1 MTQASSFV
9 YSPQYTL
16 YDFGSTHPFNPR
28 RLLATTSLA
37 ESMGL
42 LASRDIVE
50 PKPASPDDLLLIHQP
65 NYVDMVE
72 QFQEEAD
79 VHNPSLLQAA
89 QNYGLATE
97 DNPVFPR
104 MHQAASLAVGG
115 TLTAA
120 RMVASGK
127 SLHALNIAG
136 GLHHAQPSSASGFC
150 IYNDAAISIKWLS
163 QHTSWRIAYLDID
176 AHHGDGVQQAF
187 YDDPNVLTISCHETG
202 QYLFPGTGSVEEL
215 GTGKGYGLSLNIP
228 LRPYTEDDS
237 NLECLEAIVPRALEY
252 FQPDLLISQHGCDGH
267 YWDPLT
273 DLLVSTYFYSK
284 ISALIHNWAHEY
296 TQGRWIAVG
305 GGGYE
310 LLRVVPRAWTLL
322 WANMTDRPLDDD
334 RTIPETWIDQWQ
346 PFSTLPLP
354 RHFIDRAEDRPT
366 TPRSF
371 AIAEQNRQ
379 TIHHLRQLV
388 PWL

>member
-1 MTQASSFV
+1 MTQFSRFV

-16 YDFGSTHPFNPR
+16 YDFGPSHPFNPV

-42 LASRDIVE
+42 LSNLDTVE
-50 PKPASPDDLLLIHQP
+50 PHSATSDDLLLIHHP
-65 NYVDMVE
+65 DYIAMVQ
-72 QFQEEAD
+72 QFQNNAD
-79 VHNPSLLQAA
+79 LHNPVLLQEA
-89 QNYGLATE
+89 QKYGLATE
-97 DNPVFPR
+97 DNPVFAQ

-120 RMVASGK
+120 RMVATGE

-136 GLHHAQPSSASGFC
+136 GLHHAKPRSASGFC
-150 IYNDAAISIKWLS
+150 IYNDIAISIKWLR
-163 QHTSWRIAYLDID
+163 QHTSWRILYIDTD
-176 AHHGDGVQQAF
+176 AHHGDGVQAAF
-187 YDDPNVLTISCHETG
+187 YDDPNVLTISCHESG

-215 GTGKGYGLSLNIP
+215 GTGKGYALSLNIP

-237 NLECLEAIVPRALEY
+237 NLESLEAIVPRALEY
-252 FQPDLLISQHGCDGH
+252 FQPDLIISQHGCDGH

-273 DLLVSTYFYSK
+273 DLLASTYFYSQ
-284 ISALIHNWAHEY
+284 ISGLIHDWAHQY
-296 TQGRWIAVG
+296 TQGRWLAVG

-322 WANMTDRPLDDD
+322 WAHMTHRPLDYDAV
-334 RTIPETWIDQWQ
+334 IPQSWIDRWQ
-346 PFSTLPLP
+346 PLSALPLP
-354 RHFIDRAEDRPT
+354 HHFIDRAEDRPT

-379 TIHHLRQLV
+379 TIHRLKQLIT
-388 PWL
+388 WL